1 MRAVINYPQEIEKCV
16 YDFPAS
22 LSRTKEEVED
32 LIIIVVSK
40 KNLWSFLYRE
50 QIPCHHIYYLVYCL
64 CDERILFLY
73 LVVVDE
79 RSSSNVSD
87 HSCSPPSKRYRK
99 QCKEVQQKSLIRS
112 SPTDCDESTSRSG
125 VRRSDLGL
133 LTFSDS
139 SPNTAYNIHSRD
151 HRMGKLN
158 KLNMD
163 PFELS
168 SSDRGWT
175 ELNVWR
181 HCISTPQIFMK
192 NWGLL

>member
-1 MRAVINYPQEIEKCV
+1 MKFVVQRTNAMPLS
-16 YDFPAS
+16 S
-22 LSRTKEEVED
+22 LFSTLFVWW
-32 LIIIVVSK
+32 
-40 KNLWSFLYRE
+40 KNF
-50 QIPCHHIYYLVYCL
+50 
-64 CDERILFLY
+64 FLY

-79 RSSSNVSD
+79 RSSAND
-87 HSCSPPSKRYRK
+87 CNHSSSPPSKRYRK
-99 QCKEVQQKSLIRS
+99 QCKEVLQKSLIQS
-112 SPTDCDESTSRSG
+112 SPTDGDESARRSG

-139 SPNTAYNIHSRD
+139 SPNIAYNIHSRD

-168 SSDRGWT
+168 SSDREWT

-192 NWGLL
+192 NWGLLSIKKLFSLHLGFCFVWFFHNVFVIMCALNIHRYV